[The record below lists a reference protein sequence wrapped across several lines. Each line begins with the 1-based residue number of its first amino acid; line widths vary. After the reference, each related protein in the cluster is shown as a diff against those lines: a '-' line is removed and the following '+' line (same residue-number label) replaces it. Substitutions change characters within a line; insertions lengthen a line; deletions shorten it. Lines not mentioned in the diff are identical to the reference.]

1 MLRII
6 VSLCVLCMAFSSAP
20 LAASVVAEIKDMNR
34 DAYFAI
40 REVQRLGRVGEAA
53 FYRLIEGITADSEV
67 DDKEATF
74 LSSISELG
82 EGELVH
88 VHGLND
94 ERSNFVRVAFD
105 RQFSTE
111 RKAVFAE
118 LARGENVRYW
128 HWLRRWNQDNSV
140 VLELYL
146 QREQD
151 PKWFDEFLQSQ
162 LKKDHAEAVAKRD
175 SRRLE
180 DLMQKMRGGYE
191 VVERLS
197 VEEEVDF
204 REYAYA
210 QFNTFAETT
219 KDQLGEMRHYEF
231 IKSLSQARESN
242 Q

>member
-118 LARGENVRYW
+118 L
-128 HWLRRWNQDNSV
+128 
-140 VLELYL
+140 
-146 QREQD
+146 
-151 PKWFDEFLQSQ
+151 
-162 LKKDHAEAVAKRD
+162 
-175 SRRLE
+175 
-180 DLMQKMRGGYE
+180 
-191 VVERLS
+191 
-197 VEEEVDF
+197 
-204 REYAYA
+204 
-210 QFNTFAETT
+210 
-219 KDQLGEMRHYEF
+219 
-231 IKSLSQARESN
+231 
-242 Q
+242 